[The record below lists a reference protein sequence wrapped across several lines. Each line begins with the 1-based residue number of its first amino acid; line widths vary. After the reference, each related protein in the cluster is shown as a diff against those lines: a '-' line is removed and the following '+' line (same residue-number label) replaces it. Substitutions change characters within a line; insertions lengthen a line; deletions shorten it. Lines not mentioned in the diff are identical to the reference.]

1 MLTDFHRENE
11 QLHIDIQEKVAKQL
25 KLCYYI
31 VQIVKYIYFIG
42 GAIFIS
48 LPFLVMIFT
57 DEKKVLLFGFVLP
70 GIYYTKSPGY
80 EINWTFQLFQTYCV
94 LVGAN
99 ATVGFYATFLLNGRL
114 QLDVL
119 IALLKKLNT
128 FIELNG
134 DKLEQQRML
143 SDIIEKHKAHTRYTR
158 IIMFKHI
165 H

>member
-11 QLHIDIQEKVAKQL
+11 QLHIEIQEKVAKQL

-31 VQIVKYIYFIG
+31 VQIVKYLYFIG

-57 DEKKVLLFGFVLP
+57 DNKKMLLFGFVLP
-70 GIYYTKSPGY
+70 GIDYTKSPGY
-80 EINWTFQLFQTYCV
+80 ELNWAFQLFQTYCV

-99 ATVGFYATFLLNGRL
+99 VSDGLYATFLLNGRL

-128 FIELNG
+128 FIEQNG
-134 DKLEQQRML
+134 DKLEQQRMFC
-143 SDIIEKHKAHTRYTR
+143 DIIQKHIEHTR
-158 IIMFKHI
+158 
-165 H
+165 